1 MPALH
6 ELTPSLAQSLGVAT
20 SRSTIHTET
29 ALHVVLILI
38 DGLGWLA
45 LNEHRELIPHVV
57 LEKSEPWSAD
67 VPTTTPTGLGAIGTG
82 LSAGEHGLVGA
93 SFYLP
98 ETQEIL
104 APLRW
109 PAGLSPVMVQ
119 PETTMFE
126 HMARAGVRVST
137 IGPAAYRE
145 SGLTRAV
152 LRGGAYLA
160 ADTVAHYGDAIHA
173 AQSGASTSFTY
184 VYWPDLDR
192 TGHRYG
198 VASQQWRMA
207 LTVVDSL
214 IAEVMSRSLPNSSIV
229 VTADHGMVDVTD
241 SDRISV
247 EELRSLRLVD
257 FQVAG
262 EPRFRHLFVADHV
275 EQVAKHLKDEIGHGF
290 DVFTRQEFE
299 ASGCLGP
306 LDPLLAD
313 RVGDIV
319 CIGRDRWMLASHTD
333 QRVSGFIGQH
343 GARTPQEQL
352 IPAVFNRA

>member
-6 ELTPSLAQSLGVAT
+6 ELTPSLAQSLGVVT
-20 SRSTIHTET
+20 SRSTIHTD
-29 ALHVVLILI
+29 AASHVVLILI

-45 LNEHRELIPHVV
+45 LTDHHELIPHIV
-57 LEKSEPWSAD
+57 LENSAPWSAD

-82 LSAGEHGLVGA
+82 LPAGEHGLVGA

-98 ETQEIL
+98 ETQQIL

-109 PAGLSPVMVQ
+109 PEDISPVMVQ

-126 HMARAGVRVST
+126 HMARAGVRVT
-137 IGPAAYRE
+137 AIGPAAYRD

-160 ADTVAHYGDAIHA
+160 ADSVAHYGDAIHA
-173 AQSGASTSFTY
+173 AQSGATTSFTY

-192 TGHRYG
+192 AGHRYG

-207 LTVVDSL
+207 LIVVDSL
-214 IAEVMSRSLPNSSIV
+214 IAEVMSRSRPNTSVV
-229 VTADHGMVDVTD
+229 VTADHGMVDVPE
-241 SDRISV
+241 SDRISL
-247 EELRSLRLVD
+247 EELRALRLVD

-262 EPRFRHLFVADHV
+262 EPRFRHLFIGDHA
-275 EQVAKHLKDEIGHGF
+275 EHVAKHLTAEIGHAF

-306 LDPLLAD
+306 LDPLLAE

-319 CIGRDRWMLASHTD
+319 CIGRDQWMLASHTD